1 MTTRHAIP
9 HRFRVISFAGV
20 VAMTLTGCSSF
31 SDWDPFKQVEPPL
44 PGERIAI
51 LADERSLQADVAPGA
66 AQIILPAPTPNADW
80 PMAGGY
86 ANHAMHHIAV
96 RDNLDEVWSNDI
108 GSGAD
113 DEERFVAPPI
123 IAGGRVFAMDTASE
137 VSAYQLDDGDNLWSV
152 ELALDEDDEGH
163 IGGGLAHEEGRI
175 FVATGFGDV
184 VALDATNG
192 EILWR
197 ESFRIPLRVAPAAWG
212 GRVFVTTVD
221 NTFFALD
228 GRDGSTLWTHSG
240 TQEVAS
246 LLGGASPA
254 VEGTTVLVPYSS
266 GEIYALDTEDGDVL
280 WQDNLIS
287 VRRTDAVAA
296 LSQIRGRPII
306 DRGLVIA
313 MSNAGVFAAIDF
325 RTGRRV
331 WARDIGGLASPW
343 VAGDYIFALTNESE
357 IIAVQRNDGQVQWV
371 RGLPRFVDPEDR
383 DEPIVWSGP
392 ILVGDRLLIVGSHGD
407 ALAIS
412 PYDGRI
418 LGAVELPDG
427 SSVPPVVA
435 NGTVVF
441 LSDDA
446 ELVAY
451 R

>member
-1 MTTRHAIP
+1 MTVRRIPTR
-9 HRFRVISFAGV
+9 RLRTVGV
-20 VAMTLTGCSSF
+20 AVLVAVGLSGCSSL
-31 SDWDPFKQVEPPL
+31 SDWDPFKKVEPPL
-44 PGERIAI
+44 PGERISI
-51 LADERSLQADVAPGA
+51 LADERSLQADVAPGS

-86 ANHAMHHIAV
+86 ANHAMHHIAA
-96 RDNLDEVWSNDI
+96 RDNLAEAWSIDI

-113 DEERFVAPPI
+113 DEERFVAPPV
-123 IAGGRVFAMDTASE
+123 IANGRVFAMDTASE
-137 VSAYQLDDGDNLWSV
+137 VSAYQMDDGSRVWST
-152 ELALDEDDEGH
+152 ELAPDEDDEGH
-163 IGGGLAHEEGRI
+163 IGGGIAHEEGRI

-184 VALDATNG
+184 VALDAANG
-192 EILWR
+192 DVLWR
-197 ESFRIPLRVAPAAWG
+197 ESLRIPLRVAPAAWA
-212 GRVFVTTVD
+212 GRVFITTVD
-221 NTFFALD
+221 NTFYALD

-254 VEGTTVLVPYSS
+254 VEGTTVVVPYSS
-266 GEIYALDTEDGDVL
+266 GEIYALNTEDGDLL

-306 DRGLVIA
+306 DRGFVIA
-313 MSNAGVFAAIDF
+313 ISNAGVFAAIDF
-325 RTGRRV
+325 RTGRRI
-331 WARDIGGLASPW
+331 WARDIGGVASPW
-343 VAGDYIFALTNESE
+343 VAGDFIFALTNESE
-357 IIAVQRNDGQVQWV
+357 IIAVKRNDGEVQWV
-371 RGLPRFVDPEDR
+371 RGVPRYEDPEDR
-383 DEPIVWSGP
+383 DQPIVWSGP
-392 ILVGDRLLIVGSHGD
+392 ILVGDRLIIVGSHGN
-407 ALAIS
+407 ALAVS